1 MVMQYHNMGDKG
13 FIQGVVE
20 LMERAEKPI
29 VLIPGHPSTQAEGMA
44 ECVRNGI
51 PAYPTPERAVKA
63 IQAMTEYAGYVHAD
77 LR

>member
-1 MVMQYHNMGDKG
+1 
-13 FIQGVVE
+13 
-20 LMERAEKPI
+20 